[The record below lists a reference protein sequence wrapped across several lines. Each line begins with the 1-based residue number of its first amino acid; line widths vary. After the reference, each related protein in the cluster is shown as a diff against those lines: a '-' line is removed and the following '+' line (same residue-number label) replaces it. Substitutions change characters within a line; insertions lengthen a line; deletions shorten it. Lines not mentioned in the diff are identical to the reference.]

1 MSTAKVKSPR
11 LASLDLLE
19 SVLQGGLNLSESELE
34 ITWGDPRDRAFAY
47 HLAYGVLRWM
57 TALEWL
63 ASQLL
68 KRPLRHK
75 DRDIHRLVLL
85 GLFQLWKDD
94 SAPHAAIHENAE
106 CARKLGKPWAVA
118 LINAVLRRFQREQD
132 QWLSRLDKQDEQFAH
147 PTWLLRALKIDWPDK
162 WQDIAIANNQAGPL
176 WLRLNRRKE
185 IPRTLEQISASGFS
199 VERHP
204 LAPDAI
210 KLVPP
215 STITSLTAFK
225 QGGISVQDPA
235 AQLAA
240 KLLDA
245 RGHHRVLDAC
255 AAPGGKSCHILENA
269 PGVTLTILDQS
280 PTRMERVSAN
290 LERLGLGDDEHVQL
304 IAADAARP
312 ETWWEGIQYDRILLD
327 APCSA
332 TGVIRRHPEIK
343 WLRSSKQVEK
353 AVLLQARLLKSLW
366 PLLKSGGI
374 LLYSTC
380 SVLKAEN
387 SNQIQSFMKR
397 NPDAEI
403 IGIENDWGQESQ
415 YGRQILPGELEMDGF
430 FYARLRKNP

>member
-1 MSTAKVKSPR
+1 MTAAAAKNAR

-19 SVLQGGLNLSESELE
+19 SVLQDRLNLAESELE
-34 ITWGDPRDRAFAY
+34 IAWADPRDRAFAY
-47 HLAYGVLRWM
+47 HLAYGVLRWL

-63 ASQLL
+63 AKQLL

-85 GLFQLWKDD
+85 GLFQLWKDE
-94 SAPHAAIHENAE
+94 SAPHAAIHESAE
-106 CARKLGKPWAVA
+106 CARKLGKPWAVS
-118 LINAVLRRFQREQD
+118 LVNAVLRRFQREQD
-132 QWLSRLDKQDEQFAH
+132 EWLSRLEKQDERFAH
-147 PTWLLRALKIDWPDK
+147 PPWLLEALKIDWPDK
-162 WQDIAIANNQAGPL
+162 WQDIAIANNQPGPL
-176 WLRLNRRKE
+176 WLRLNRQKE
-185 IPRTLEQISASGFS
+185 TTRTLGQISDSGFS

-204 LAPDAI
+204 LAADAV

-215 STITSLTAFK
+215 SAITSLTAFR
-225 QGGISVQDPA
+225 QGGLSVQDPA

-240 KLLDA
+240 ELLDA
-245 RGHHRVLDAC
+245 HGHHRVLDAC
-255 AAPGGKSCHILENA
+255 AAPGGKSCHILEKA

-280 PTRMERVSAN
+280 PTRLERVSAN
-290 LERLGLGDDEHVQL
+290 LQRLGLDDDEHVQL
-304 IAADAARP
+304 VAGDAARP
-312 ETWWEGIQYDRILLD
+312 DDWWEGIQYDRILLD

-343 WLRSSKQVEK
+343 WLRSSEQVEK
-353 AVLLQARLLKSLW
+353 AAQLQARLLKSLW
-366 PLLKSGGI
+366 PLLNTGGI
-374 LLYSTC
+374 LLYATC

-387 SNQIQSFMKR
+387 INQIQQFMKQ

-403 IGIENDWGQESQ
+403 IGIESDWGQESH

>member
-1 MSTAKVKSPR
+1 
-11 LASLDLLE
+11 
-19 SVLQGGLNLSESELE
+19 
-34 ITWGDPRDRAFAY
+34 
-47 HLAYGVLRWM
+47 
-57 TALEWL
+57 
-63 ASQLL
+63 
-68 KRPLRHK
+68 
-75 DRDIHRLVLL
+75 
-85 GLFQLWKDD
+85 
-94 SAPHAAIHENAE
+94 
-106 CARKLGKPWAVA
+106 
-118 LINAVLRRFQREQD
+118 
-132 QWLSRLDKQDEQFAH
+132 
-147 PTWLLRALKIDWPDK
+147 
-162 WQDIAIANNQAGPL
+162 L

-185 IPRTLEQISASGFS
+185 TLRTLEQISASGFS

-240 KLLDA
+240 ELLDA

-280 PTRMERVSAN
+280 PARLERVSAN
-290 LERLGLGDDEHVQL
+290 LERLGLDDDEHVQL

-353 AVLLQARLLKSLW
+353 AVLLQARLMKSLW
-366 PLLKSGGI
+366 PLLNTGGI
-374 LLYSTC
+374 LLYATC

-387 SNQIQSFMKR
+387 INQIQSFMKC

-403 IGIENDWGQESQ
+403 IGIENDWGQESH